1 MKNAVEDI
9 NRDFDRNPLELN
21 NYDQFEI
28 EAYKGVKN
36 DPFFKHYLKTHLSF
50 FLETYNET
58 TANTPFYMRGF
69 VFLFFYFLFQKIF
82 N

>member
-9 NRDFDRNPLELN
+9 NRDLDKTPLELN
-21 NYDQFEI
+21 NYDLFEI
-28 EAYKGVKN
+28 EAYKGIKN

-58 TANTPFYMRGF
+58 TLNTPFYMRGF
-69 VFLFFYFLFQKIF
+69 VKKILHKF
-82 N
+82 KN